1 MTCRKWLIVAGGF
14 LLLLG
19 LVTALVSTHLG
30 SRVMGKA
37 ELGMAVLAPNEG
49 SPEWQE
55 KERLRARADC
65 WFWVGIG
72 LTACGVVLQTLGGIL
87 PLK

>member
-1 MTCRKWLIVAGGF
+1 MTCWKWLIVAGGV

-19 LVTALVSTHLG
+19 LVTALVSTHLA
-30 SRVMGKA
+30 SRVMGKV
-37 ELGMAVLAPNEG
+37 ELGVAVLAPKEG
-49 SPEWQE
+49 SAEWQE
-55 KERLRARADC
+55 KERLRARSDC
-65 WFWVGIG
+65 WFWVGVG